1 MTPEQKRR
9 KLILMQ
15 EQARAKA
22 QATPAPPQVDRHGAP
37 VISQDALR
45 ERFDREA
52 NRAEFLQAQ
61 VEGATLGLI
70 GDEARAGLSALTG
83 PESYSEAL
91 SRERAEESQFREAS
105 PGASILADVSGVVVP
120 GVAAAKTVQ
129 QVTGAGRTG
138 AAAITGAGGGATY
151 SAAEGE
157 GVKDRAADA
166 FVGGM
171 AGALFG
177 ATASKTLDTLTTV
190 PQRVKTLFNRSEQ
203 RPSTGLLKATKN
215 AAYRAVDDSGE
226 TFSSDDLTGLYLQVS
241 DLFEAKNYV
250 EEVDDASRAVLRT
263 IERRAEKPTTTLSQ
277 LDGVRQSLWKRYS
290 RASDQPQ
297 ILDAIWSIDELIATR
312 ADASELMSVA
322 RAANSRFAK
331 AQLLENAFTK
341 AERQTASTGSG
352 GNILNK
358 YRQAVTSILSDDKKN
373 RFFTQEE
380 IDLMDRFVRG
390 DFKENMLRKLGKL
403 SPDGNGLMLT
413 LHVVGGMASSGATL
427 PAAAVGSV
435 AKRRA
440 DRAVEKGA
448 ENLLDVVSGF
458 RPANPPQIPF
468 TPAAGAIS
476 AASVPFAQDAA
487 DTTTRA
493 ARQLLRNRSR

>member
-22 QATPAPPQVDRHGAP
+22 QPDPQPQVDRHGAP
-37 VISQDALR
+37 VISKASIQ
-45 ERFDREA
+45 ERFDREK
-52 NRAEFLQAQ
+52 NRSEFIQAQ

-83 PESYSEAL
+83 PESYSGAL
-91 SRERAEESQFREAS
+91 SRERAEEAQFRETS
-105 PGASILADVSGVVVP
+105 PGASVLADVSGVVVP
-120 GVAAAKTVQ
+120 GVAAAKKIQ

-157 GVKDRAADA
+157 GGKDRAADA
-166 FVGGM
+166 LVGAM

-177 ATASKTLDTLTTV
+177 ATASKALDGLTAV
-190 PQRVKTLFNRSEQ
+190 PNRVKNLFSRSEQ
-203 RPSTGLLKATKN
+203 RPSTGLLKATKS
-215 AAYRAVDDSGE
+215 AAYRAVDESGE

-290 RASDQPQ
+290 RAGDQPQ
-297 ILDAIWSIDELIATR
+297 ILDAVWAIDELIATR

-331 AQLLENAFTK
+331 SQLLENAFTK

-358 YRQAVTSILSDDKKN
+358 YRQAVTSILSDEKKS
-373 RFFTQEE
+373 RFFTKEE

-390 DFKENMLRKLGKL
+390 DFKENVLRKLGKL

-448 ENLLDVVSGF
+448 ENLLDVVSGYK
-458 RPANPPQIPF
+458 PANPPQIPF

-476 AASVPFAQDAA
+476 AGSVPFAQDAA
-487 DTTTRA
+487 DTSTRA
-493 ARQLLRNRSR
+493 LRRLMRNRSQ